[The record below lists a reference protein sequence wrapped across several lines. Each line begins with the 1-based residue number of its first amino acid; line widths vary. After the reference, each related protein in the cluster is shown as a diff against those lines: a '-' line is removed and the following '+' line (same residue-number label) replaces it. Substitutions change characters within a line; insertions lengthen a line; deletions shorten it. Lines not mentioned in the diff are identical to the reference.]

1 MHSVERFLSKSP
13 DETIRLG
20 HELGCSLEDGDV
32 VLLKGDLGAGK
43 TQFSK
48 GVARG
53 LGVDANIV
61 SPTFNI
67 VIAYEEGRI
76 PLYHFD
82 LYRLEDMSE
91 LEDIDFY
98 YLVDDSTSGACLIEW
113 ADRFPDEM
121 PEGCIEVEIGKKSSD
136 EDIREIVIKRNG

>member
-1 MHSVERFLSKSP
+1 MLRTDRFFSASP
-13 DETIRLG
+13 EETACLG
-20 HELGCSLEDGDV
+20 YELGRCLEDGDV
-32 VLLKGDLGAGK
+32 VLLEGDLGAGK

-53 LGVDANIV
+53 LGVDADIV

-67 VIAYEEGRI
+67 LVAYEDGRI

-82 LYRLEDMSE
+82 LYRLEDARE

-98 YLVDDSTSGACLIEW
+98 YMVDDSTPGACLIEW

-121 PEGCIEVEIGKKSSD
+121 PDGCIEVEISKAEDD
-136 EDIREIVIKRNG
+136 EGSREVVIRRES